1 MSDVER
7 QSGGDK
13 KGRRTKYN
21 AEDRALKEMM
31 CLTKDSFRV

>member
-1 MSDVER
+1 MLN
-7 QSGGDK
+7 DK
-13 KGRRTKYN
+13 AGENKREGRTKYN